1 MNKQNKIPQ
10 MFATFNYFQDCMLI
24 STFQRFAERS
34 TKREPITSNFTSLKK
49 APRFLPSQL
58 HVHKDLW
65 AKTMSLG
72 FSGQTSFAVIAC
84 ILADF
89 ISCIPIK
96 KPRDIVGFL
105 SLGAAR
111 KNA

>member
-1 MNKQNKIPQ
+1 
-10 MFATFNYFQDCMLI
+10 MLI
-24 STFQRFAERS
+24 SNFQRFAERS

-89 ISCIPIK
+89 ISCVPIK

-105 SLGAAR
+105 SLGAVR